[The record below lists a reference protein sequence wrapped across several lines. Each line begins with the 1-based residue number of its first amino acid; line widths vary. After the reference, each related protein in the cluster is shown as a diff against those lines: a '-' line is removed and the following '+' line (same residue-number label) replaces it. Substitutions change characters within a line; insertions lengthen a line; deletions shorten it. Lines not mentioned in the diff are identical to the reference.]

1 MKIEKDK
8 MDSVGAACGLVPNVL
23 EYVSSIFAHCGPDAK
38 PTALP
43 ALWCGLSLV
52 RTPVR
57 MLPGS
62 HRGCLT
68 TDTFL
73 WAANKNSSTARRSI
87 EEHFGTAAEG
97 GPDYAAV
104 MKATQNDLEDAIRCG
119 GLAKT
124 KSRVIK
130 TILDEVFAKYGKLS
144 LDHLH
149 ATEDQ
154 EAMRELVSYHGVGPK
169 TASCVLL
176 FCLSRESFAV
186 DSRSSK
192 SHYVFFFLLFIELQS
207 GSARLSHYQSSG
219 LDACQS

>member
-1 MKIEKDK
+1 
-8 MDSVGAACGLVPNVL
+8 
-23 EYVSSIFAHCGPDAK
+23 
-38 PTALP
+38 
-43 ALWCGLSLV
+43 
-52 RTPVR
+52 
-57 MLPGS
+57 MLKVQS
-62 HRGCLT
+62 NSEI
-68 TDTFL
+68 TDTCL
-73 WAANKNSSTARRSI
+73 STANKNSSTARRSI

-104 MKATQNDLEDAIRCG
+104 MKATQDDLEDAIRCG

-186 DSRSSK
+186 DSRSNRLRQICALS
-192 SHYVFFFLLFIELQS
+192 SNIHRTAHVFRITKALGWTPSRADRESAFQHLDVRVGLL
-207 GSARLSHYQSSG
+207 SSFESVR
-219 LDACQS
+219 CV